1 MQSPIDIRLALNR
14 LIQTCKDG
22 QEGFLTAA
30 ENVND
35 EEVRR
40 LFSEFSLQRAR
51 FAGELQQ
58 ISHELGDPSPEY
70 ASSVA
75 GTFHR
80 GWMNLKTAILGRD
93 AHSILIECER
103 GERAAVSEYE
113 KALGLDLPDYIRE
126 LIAQQHKA
134 MGSAHQRVQIL
145 VQSAGGPAENAH

>member
-1 MQSPIDIRLALNR
+1 MQSTIDVRLALNH

-30 ENVND
+30 ENVNSED
-35 EEVRR
+35 VRR
-40 LFSEFSLQRAR
+40 LLSELSLQRAG

-93 AHSILIECER
+93 AHSILTECER
-103 GERAAVSEYE
+103 GEKAAVSEYE
-113 KALGLDLPDYIRE
+113 QALGLDLPDYIRKS
-126 LIAQQHKA
+126 IAQQHGEIGK
-134 MGSAHQRVQIL
+134 AHQRIQAL
-145 VQSAGGPAENAH
+145 AQSAGSSSNEGQ

>member
-1 MQSPIDIRLALNR
+1 MKSTTDIRAALNR

-40 LFSEFSLQRAR
+40 LFSEFSLQRAS

-58 ISHELGDPSPEY
+58 ISHEQGDHSPEY

-93 AHSILIECER
+93 VHSILIECER
-103 GERAAVSEYE
+103 GEKSALSEYE
-113 KALGLDLPDYIRE
+113 QALALDWPGHIRT
-126 LIAQQHKA
+126 LIAQQHGKI
-134 MGSAHQRVQIL
+134 GDAHQRVL
-145 VQSAGGPAENAH
+145 ALTEKLAAGSKEIQ

>member
-1 MQSPIDIRLALNR
+1 MQSTIDIRLALNR

-30 ENVND
+30 ENVNNAD
-35 EEVRR
+35 VRR
-40 LFSEFSLQRAR
+40 FFSELSLQRAG

-58 ISHELGDPSPEY
+58 ISHELGDHSPEY

-93 AHSILIECER
+93 EHSVLIECER
-103 GERAAVSEYE
+103 GERSAVSEYE
-113 KALGLDLPDYIRE
+113 QTLGLDLPDYIRKV
-126 LIAQQHKA
+126 IAQQHGA
-134 MGSAHQRVQIL
+134 IGSAHQRVQVL
-145 VQSAGGPAENAH
+145 AQSVGGRAEDVQ